1 MLRACMEETSFN
13 VTSSIFIP
21 VVDHYLKICLSSS
34 YIPTGSTK
42 TNASGASLITNTDY
56 FFEILCDVFKV
67 VFRRENSM
75 ETDMKDKFY

>member
-1 MLRACMEETSFN
+1 MLWACMEETSFN

-42 TNASGASLITNTDY
+42 TNASGASPITNTDY
-56 FFEILCDVFKV
+56 LKISLKYCVMYLKSFLGEKIPWKL
-67 VFRRENSM
+67 
-75 ETDMKDKFY
+75 T